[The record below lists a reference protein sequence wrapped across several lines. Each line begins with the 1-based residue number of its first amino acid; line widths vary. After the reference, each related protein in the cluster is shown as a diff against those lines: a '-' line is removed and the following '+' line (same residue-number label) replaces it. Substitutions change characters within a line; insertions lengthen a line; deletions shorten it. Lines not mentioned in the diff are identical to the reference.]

1 MKRNFLIIIT
11 SLIIVYL
18 LFTNTGAVANSI
30 LSSCE
35 LFLTKVFISL
45 FPMYILS
52 KVLINYNFPYYIYRL
67 TKSNYL
73 YIFILSLLCGSPNA
87 YIILNDLVNDDQI
100 SLEAANSYSMCCFFL
115 NPLFLYTMLK
125 TFLPV
130 NITIK
135 IIIISYLSNV
145 LLYFM
150 HRTKN
155 KPLKMTPELP
165 LGDLLVREINNAKE
179 VFLNVLGMIILFNL
193 FSLLIPKNIGFF
205 VGILEVS
212 NGLSYLMMTKNS
224 LLSKCLLAI
233 IFINF
238 GGLSILM
245 QIKAVLKNSHISLS
259 PYILG
264 RLYACFLSLSLFLTS
279 YLLGL

>member
-87 YIILNDLVNDDQI
+87 YIILNDLVNDGQI

-115 NPLFLYTMLK
+115 NPLFLYAMLK

-150 HRTKN
+150 HRTKG
-155 KPLKMTPELP
+155 KPLKRTPELP

-212 NGLSYLMMTKNS
+212 NGLSYLMMSKNF

>member
-100 SLEAANSYSMCCFFL
+100 SLETANSYSMCCFFL

-150 HRTKN
+150 HKTKG
-155 KPLKMTPELP
+155 KPLKRTPELP
-165 LGDLLVREINNAKE
+165 LGDLLVKEINNAKE
-179 VFLNVLGMIILFNL
+179 VFLNILGMIILFNL
-193 FSLLIPKNIGFF
+193 FSLLIPKSIGFF

-212 NGLSYLMMTKNS
+212 NGLSYLMMMKKA
-224 LLSKCLLAI
+224 LLSKCLLTI

-259 PYILG
+259 SYILG

>member
-1 MKRNFLIIIT
+1 MKRNLLIIIT

-18 LFTNTGAVANSI
+18 LFTNTGAVASSI

-45 FPMYILS
+45 FPMYLLS
-52 KVLINYNFPYYIYRL
+52 KVLINYNFPYYVYRL

-73 YIFILSLLCGSPNA
+73 YIFLLSLLCGSPNA
-87 YIILNDLVNDDQI
+87 YIILNDLVNNNQI
-100 SLEAANSYSMCCFFL
+100 SLEDANSYSMCCFFL

-125 TFLPV
+125 IFLPI

-135 IIIISYLSNV
+135 IILITYLSNV

-150 HRTKN
+150 YKTKG
-155 KPLKMTPELP
+155 KPLKKTPELP
-165 LGDLLVREINNAKE
+165 LGDLLVKEINNAKDI
-179 VFLNVLGMIILFNL
+179 FLNVLGMIILFNL
-193 FSLLIPKNIGFF
+193 FSLLIPQNIGFF

-212 NGLSYLMMTKNS
+212 NGLSYLMAMES
-224 LLSKCLLAI
+224 PLISKCLLAI

-245 QIKAVLKNSHISLS
+245 QIKAVLKNSQISLS

-264 RLYACFLSLSLFLTS
+264 RLYACFLSLGIFLTS